1 MNVDSSNQWLEIL
14 HSLCTSENSTVKELV
29 VQPGQGTGYL
39 DVSAFAITA
48 IYAVA
53 ALAHL
58 TKLDLRLGPEGWDK
72 LPTVEA
78 ASISKAVARTLSAA
92 VNLESL
98 WIGRR

>member
-1 MNVDSSNQWLEIL
+1 M
-14 HSLCTSENSTVKELV
+14 
-29 VQPGQGTGYL
+29 QPSQGTGYL
-39 DVSAFAITA
+39 NMSAFVITP

-53 ALAHL
+53 ALVHL

-78 ASISKAVARTLSAA
+78 ALISKAVARTLSAA

-98 WIGRR
+98 SIEVVDDEWEWPGHWIK